1 MAKLSSFKVIIF
13 VNFHTQYIGCVEEAE
28 WACEEMKKSGI
39 PISISMCIGP
49 LGDFNDVPVEEV
61 GVRLAKAGEIKL
73 DIETFTLSDKSNAFS
88 WR

>member
-1 MAKLSSFKVIIF
+1 
-13 VNFHTQYIGCVEEAE
+13 
-28 WACEEMKKSGI
+28 MKKSGI

-73 DIETFTLSDKSNAFS
+73 DIYLIGQKQCIFLEVTKI
-88 WR
+88 